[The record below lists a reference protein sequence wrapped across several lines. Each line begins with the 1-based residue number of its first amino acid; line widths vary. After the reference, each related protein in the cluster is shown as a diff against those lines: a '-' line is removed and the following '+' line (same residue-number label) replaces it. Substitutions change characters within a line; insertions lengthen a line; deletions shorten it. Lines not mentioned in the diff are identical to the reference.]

1 VPVVPLPFRLL
12 LLLPLLVLLP
22 LLRRP
27 LEATTTVLR
36 GPTSSAS
43 SKV

>member
-1 VPVVPLPFRLL
+1 MPLPFRLL
-12 LLLPLLVLLP
+12 SLLLLLMLLA

-36 GPTSSAS
+36 GPISSAS
-43 SKV
+43 FKV